1 MLNEEKIMEKTIFIT
16 TILSAIMMTLIIGFI
31 ITESIPAIKE
41 IGMINFILGSV
52 WKPEANQYGILPMI
66 ISTIILV
73 VTTLIIAIPLS
84 LGCSIFITQY
94 SNKYL
99 NKIMIPALETL
110 TGIPS
115 VVYGF
120 FGLIVISPIVRTY
133 LGGEGFNFITASI
146 ILSIMIMPT
155 IITLSCDSLN
165 AIGQSYKE
173 SSLAL
178 GATKWQTIKNVLL
191 PLASPGILTG
201 IILAIGRI
209 IGESIAVIM
218 IAGNVAQIPDSLTS
232 PFRSLTS
239 NIALEMGYAIDLHYD
254 ALFLTG
260 TVLLIVMLFLIMLT
274 YRIKM
279 KIEVQG
285 VAWWIHTNKQI
296 I

>member
-16 TILSAIMMTLIIGFI
+16 TILSAIMMILIIGFI

-260 TVLLIVMLFLIMLT
+260 TVLLIVMLLLIMLT

-285 VAWWIHTNKQI
+285 VA
-296 I
+296 

>member
-16 TILSAIMMTLIIGFI
+16 TILSAIMMILIIGFI

-285 VAWWIHTNKQI
+285 VA
-296 I
+296 

>member
-16 TILSAIMMTLIIGFI
+16 TILSAIMMILIIGFI

-260 TVLLIVMLFLIMLT
+260 TVLLIVMLLLIMLT

-285 VAWWIHTNKQI
+285 VAWWICINKQTI
-296 I
+296 

>member
-1 MLNEEKIMEKTIFIT
+1 MLNEEIIMEKTIFIT
-16 TILSAIMMTLIIGFI
+16 TILSAIMMILIIGFI

-73 VTTLIIAIPLS
+73 ITTLIIAIPLS

-99 NKIMIPALETL
+99 NKIMIPALQTL

-165 AIGQSYKE
+165 SISQSYKE

-260 TVLLIVMLFLIMLT
+260 TVLLIVMLLLIMLT

-279 KIEVQG
+279 KLEVKG
-285 VAWWIHTNKQI
+285 VA
-296 I
+296 

>member
-16 TILSAIMMTLIIGFI
+16 TILSAIMMILIIGFI